1 MFCVLRSSRPSA
13 FWHLTNGSNRH
24 GAAIS
29 SGVLLVFFWCSE
41 RSSGVEPRRTQKR
54 RRPEGEGDMGGRWKK
69 LMANGRRRRR
79 SEKNTSPPV
88 DLSMVDGF
96 IDE

>member
-1 MFCVLRSSRPSA
+1 MARRF
-13 FWHLTNGSNRH
+13 
-24 GAAIS
+24 
-29 SGVLLVFFWCSE
+29 LLVFFWCS
-41 RSSGVEPRRTQKR
+41 SGVLNVLLVLNPEELRRG
-54 RRPEGEGDMGGRWKK
+54 EGEGDMGGRWKK
-69 LMANGRRRRR
+69 LMATGRRRRR